1 MKKQNLNLLA
11 TNEGIGD
18 EEKKN
23 GRQPEDRERKADNK

>member
-1 MKKQNLNLLA
+1 MKKPKNLLA

-18 EEKKN
+18 EEGEN